1 MPRTKTGTIRH
12 ARHKKTMG
20 LNKGFRGANTRLIKR
35 ASDALL
41 HAGQYAYIG
50 RRLRKRDMRAL
61 WIVRVSAAVKEA
73 DATLN
78 FSRFMHGLKLANI
91 GLNRKMLSELAI
103 KDFTAFK
110 TIVAKVRES

>member
-12 ARHKKTMG
+12 ARHKKVLHQT
-20 LNKGFRGANTRLIKR
+20 KSFRGANTRLIKR

-73 DATLN
+73 DTTLN

>member
-1 MPRTKTGTIRH
+1 MPRTKTGTVRH
-12 ARHKKTMG
+12 ARHKAVFAQT
-20 LNKGFRGANTRLIKR
+20 KGFRGANTRLFKR

-61 WIVRVSAAVKEA
+61 WILRVSAAVKQV
-73 DATLN
+73 DANYN
-78 FSRFMHGLKLANI
+78 FSRFMHALKTKSVAI
-91 GLNRKMLSELAI
+91 NRKMLSELAI

-110 TIVAKVRES
+110 AVVDKVRE